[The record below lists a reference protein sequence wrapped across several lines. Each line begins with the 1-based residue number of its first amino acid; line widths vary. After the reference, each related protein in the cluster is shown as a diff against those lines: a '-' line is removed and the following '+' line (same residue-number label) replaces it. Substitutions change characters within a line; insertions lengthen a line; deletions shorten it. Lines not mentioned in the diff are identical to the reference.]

1 MYKILKS
8 QLDKLYKEISENGD
22 LYIPCNVNG
31 KVNYAVWGE
40 EAQVDLDTL
49 KTVKSAKE
57 VFFPQCEDIVSF
69 KRTGKSIE
77 VIDVRKESEDF
88 TVFGVKACDY
98 KSFEILDTV
107 FLAEPVDTFYQT
119 KREHGTIVTLACGY
133 PEESCF
139 CHTFG
144 IDASNPTGDVTTWMK
159 GEYLYWQ
166 ANTQKGE
173 ALTAKVAALLEKT
186 EASDEKAVE
195 EEKAEITERTKKLPL
210 YGLSVE
216 GWGKEAELLDRF
228 NSEEWKSLSE
238 ACLGCGTCTFVCP
251 TCQCYDIKDF
261 DKGHGIQ
268 RYRCWDSCMYNDFTM
283 MAHGTPRP
291 TQMQRFRQRFMH
303 KLVYYPNNN
312 DGVFGCV
319 GCGRCVEK
327 CPIHMNIVKVI
338 KTFGGKK
345 ND

>member
-1 MYKILKS
+1 MLKINKS
-8 QLDKLYKEISENGD
+8 NLEKLFNAISEKQN

-31 KVNYAVWGE
+31 KTNYAVYGE
-40 EAQVDLDTL
+40 GAQVDLETL

-69 KRTGKSIE
+69 KRNGKAVE

-88 TVFGVKACDY
+88 IVFGVRACDL

-107 FLAEPVDTFYQT
+107 FLSEPVDTYYQT
-119 KREHGTIVTLACGY
+119 KREHGTVVTLACNY

-144 IDASNPTGDVTTWMK
+144 INASEPKGDVACWFA
-159 GEYLYWQ
+159 GDFLYWQ
-166 ANTQKGE
+166 ANTEKGLNLTKTVE
-173 ALTAKVAALLEKT
+173 FLFEKATAK
-186 EASDEKAVE
+186 DEKEVE
-195 EEKAEITERTKKLPL
+195 TEKKEIEKRTEKLPL
-210 YGLSVE
+210 YDLTTE
-216 GWGKEAELLDRF
+216 GWGKDSVLLEKF
-228 NSEEWKSLSE
+228 NSPLWQSLSE
-238 ACLGCGTCTFVCP
+238 ACLGCGACTFVCP

-303 KLVYYPNNN
+303 KLVYYPKNNE
-312 DGVFGCV
+312 GTFGCV

-327 CPIHMNIVKVI
+327 CPIHMNITKVM
-338 KTFGGKK
+338 KAFGGKK